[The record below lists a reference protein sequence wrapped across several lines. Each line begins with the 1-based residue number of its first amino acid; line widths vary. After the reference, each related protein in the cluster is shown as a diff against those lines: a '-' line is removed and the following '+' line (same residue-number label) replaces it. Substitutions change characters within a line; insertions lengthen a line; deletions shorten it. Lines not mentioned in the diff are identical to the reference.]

1 MTGGAGLGRVRVQG
15 VPASFAKELCGY
27 RDHGKPN
34 TSDRTKADSVAL
46 GFAMFDALGV
56 PRDTPGQDET
66 GLPFAQKVAADLAAR
81 LSAAE
86 RGIEVAPEGAV
97 NTFQQYRHVGALA
110 DIAADP
116 SPAFTKA
123 WRRLTTEARKRI
135 AAPPSA
141 VDRLEQLIADVE
153 SATASEAQLRR
164 RVLDEIGAESLL
176 KLDVVVA
183 RTQPPRLAELEI
195 GLSLKWS
202 LRTDRAQDCRSQGA
216 KLSALRRGRMP
227 HFAAVTMEPRPYML
241 NLLGGGSG
249 DVDCVYHLHLPAL
262 QAAIDEV
269 YGNRTDK
276 TSQRIVAGFQRLV
289 EQRRVRDYDELVAYA
304 ATL

>member
-1 MTGGAGLGRVRVQG
+1 MTGEARAIGAIVPS
-15 VPASFAKELCGY
+15 VPATFAKELCGY

-34 TSDRTKADSVAL
+34 TSDKTKPDSVAL
-46 GFAMFDALGV
+46 GFAMFDGLGV
-56 PRDTPGQDET
+56 ARDTPGQDET

-81 LSAAE
+81 VSAAR
-86 RGIEVAPEGAV
+86 RGLEAPPEGAV
-97 NTFQQYRHVGALA
+97 NTFQQYRHVGALS
-110 DIAADP
+110 DITAEP

-123 WRRLTTEARKRI
+123 WRRLVTEARKRI
-135 AAPPSA
+135 VAPQLA
-141 VDRLEQLIADVE
+141 VARLEQLIEDVE
-153 SATASEAQLRR
+153 SATAAEVQLRR
-164 RVLDEIGAESLL
+164 KVLNEIGAESLL

-183 RTQPPRLAELEI
+183 RTQPPRLPELEI

-227 HFAAVTMEPRPYML
+227 HFAAGTMEPRPYML

-269 YGNRTDK
+269 YGSRTDK
-276 TSQRIVAGFQRLV
+276 TSKRILAGFQRLV

-304 ATL
+304 GTL